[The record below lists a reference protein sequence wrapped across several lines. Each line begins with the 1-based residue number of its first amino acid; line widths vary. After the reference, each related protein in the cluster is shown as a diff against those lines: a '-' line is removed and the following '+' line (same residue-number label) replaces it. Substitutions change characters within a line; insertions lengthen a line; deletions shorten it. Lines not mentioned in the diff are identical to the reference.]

1 MQSARYLTTQIMGGT
16 AVRETGD
23 GTNFAYLPG
32 RRWEIRKYWDI
43 SQVGD
48 GRRVLSSGDR
58 RLYHTPKG
66 DGRKAKKT
74 EWETGGDCFCL
85 QKLFFKR
92 M

>member
-1 MQSARYLTTQIMGGT
+1 MIEMLRIGNSQQGGGT

-32 RRWEIRKYWDI
+32 GRWEIRKYWDI

-48 GRRVLSSGDR
+48 GRWVLSSGDR

-66 DGRKAKKT
+66 DGRRPKILNGRR
-74 EWETGGDCFCL
+74 EMVVFVYRNY
-85 QKLFFKR
+85 F
-92 M
+92 